1 MLNAGI
7 LGLWRSAPMNDETS
21 GRARGGAARAAKMTA
36 SERSESARQA
46 AAARWDGPAPK
57 QAVSGSVDRPLVI
70 GDVAIE
76 CYVLEDGT
84 RVITQGG
91 MNTALGR
98 SLRTNV
104 KPSDDVALP
113 PILRAQALR
122 PFISEG
128 LIADA
133 QPVKFITP
141 TGGRANGYR
150 AEVLPQLCEAWLAAR
165 SAGELTKSQEPI
177 ARAAE
182 IIVRGLA
189 RVGIIALVDEATGYQ
204 DLRARDALA
213 KILEA
218 YVASE
223 LQPWVKT
230 FDVDF
235 YKEMFR
241 LRGLPFDPT
250 SVARPGYFGHLT
262 NDVVYKR
269 VAPGV
274 FDEIKAQRA
283 KDEKKRKG
291 KFHQQLTLEVGHP
304 KLREHIA
311 SVTTVMKLSDDWSDF
326 KGKLDRVHP
335 IIEAGQAQPLWEE
348 DEFGRGI

>member
-1 MLNAGI
+1 MSNE
-7 LGLWRSAPMNDETS
+7 PNPE
-21 GRARGGAARAAKMTA
+21 GRAKGGYARASKMTPEKRHEA
-36 SERSESARQA
+36 AQRA
-46 AAARWDGPAPK
+46 AAARWADPNPRKAI
-57 QAVSGSVDRPLVI
+57 SGSVDRPLMI

-91 MNTALGR
+91 LNTALGR

-104 KPSDDVALP
+104 KPSDDVSLP

-122 PFISEG
+122 PFISDQ
-128 LIADA
+128 LLKDA
-133 QPVKFITP
+133 QPIRFITP
-141 TGGRANGYR
+141 TNGRANGYR

-165 SAGELTKSQEPI
+165 SEDALTKSQEPI

-204 DLRARDALA
+204 DVRARDALA

-250 SVARPGYFGHLT
+250 SVAKPAYFGHLT

-274 FDEIKAQRA
+274 LDEIKAQRA
-283 KDEKKRKG
+283 KDEKKRKAR
-291 KFHQQLTLEVGHP
+291 FHQQLTSEVGHP

-311 SVTTVMKLSDDWSDF
+311 SVTTVMKLSEDWTDF

-335 IIEAGQAQPLWEE
+335 VIDTSMPQPLWEG
-348 DEFGRGI
+348 DELERGL

>member
-1 MLNAGI
+1 MA
-7 LGLWRSAPMNDETS
+7 AEDTPEPH
-21 GRARGGAARAAKMTA
+21 GRAKGGAARASKMTEDERKA
-36 SERSESARQA
+36 SASKA
-46 AAARWDGPAPK
+46 AAARWSEPAP
-57 QAVSGSVDRPLVI
+57 QRVISGSADRPLMI

-84 RVITQGG
+84 RVITQGS

-98 SLRTNV
+98 SVRTNV

-122 PFISEG
+122 PYISDQLLAEAEP
-128 LIADA
+128 IR
-133 QPVKFITP
+133 FT
-141 TGGRANGYR
+141 TGVTRASGYR

-165 SAGELTKSQEPI
+165 ADHALTKAQEPI
-177 ARAAE
+177 AKAAE

-204 DLRARDALA
+204 DVRARDALA

-218 YVASE
+218 WVASE

-241 LRGLPFDPT
+241 LRDLPFDPD
-250 SVARPGYFGHLT
+250 SVAKPAYFGHLT

-269 VAPGV
+269 VAPGI
-274 FDEIKAQRA
+274 FDEIKSQRA

-291 KFHQQLTLEVGHP
+291 RFHQQLTQEVGHP

-311 SVTTVMKLSDDWSDF
+311 SVTTVMKLSEDWTDF
-326 KGKLDRVHP
+326 KSKLDRVHP
-335 IIEAGQAQPLWEE
+335 IVEAGMPEPLW
-348 DEFGRGI
+348 DDDSGRGI

>member
-1 MLNAGI
+1 M
-7 LGLWRSAPMNDETS
+7 SEST
-21 GRARGGAARAAKMTA
+21 GRARGGVARASHMTPEQRSDAARL
-36 SERSESARQA
+36 A
-46 AAARWDGPAPK
+46 AAARWETPAPK
-57 QAVSGSVDRPLVI
+57 RAVSGSIDRPLMI
-70 GDVAIE
+70 GDIAIE

-91 MNTALGR
+91 INTALGR

-104 KPSDDVALP
+104 KPSDDAALP

-122 PFISEG
+122 PFITDQ
-128 LIADA
+128 LLADA
-133 QPVKFITP
+133 QPIRFSTP
-141 TGGRANGYR
+141 TSPRANGYR
-150 AEVLPQLCEAWLAAR
+150 AEVLPQICEAWLAAR
-165 SAGELTKSQEPI
+165 SAGALTKPQEPI

-182 IIVRGLA
+182 IMVRGLA

-204 DLRARDALA
+204 DVRSRDALA

-218 YVASE
+218 YVAKE

-241 LRGLPFDPT
+241 LRGLPFDPS
-250 SVARPGYFGHLT
+250 SVSRPGYFGHLT
-262 NDVVYKR
+262 NNVVYKR

-274 FDEIKAQRA
+274 FDEIKSQRA

-291 KFHQQLTLEVGHP
+291 KFHQQLTSEVGHP

-311 SVTTVMKLSDDWSDF
+311 SVTTVMKLSDGWADF
-326 KGKLDRVHP
+326 EKKLDRVHP
-335 IIEAGQAQPLWEE
+335 IIDTTLPQPLWSD
-348 DEFGRGI
+348 DESGM

>member
-1 MLNAGI
+1 MTE
-7 LGLWRSAPMNDETS
+7 SE
-21 GRARGGAARAAKMTA
+21 GRAKGGIARARNMTPD
-36 SERSESARQA
+36 ERKASARNA
-46 AAARWDGPAPK
+46 AAARWGAPEPK
-57 QAVSGSVDRPLVI
+57 KVVSGSADRPLMI

-76 CYVLEDGT
+76 CYVLDDGT
-84 RVITQGG
+84 RVITQGS
-91 MNTALGR
+91 MNVALGR
-98 SLRTNV
+98 SSRSNV
-104 KPSDDVALP
+104 KPTDDLSLP
-113 PILRAQALR
+113 PILRIQALR
-122 PFISEG
+122 PYISDQ
-128 LIADA
+128 LIEDA
-133 QPVKFITP
+133 QPIRFEIP
-141 TGGRANGYR
+141 TSTGSSTRANGYR

-165 SAGELTKSQEPI
+165 ADEGLAKSQVPT

-204 DLRARDALA
+204 DVRARDALA
-213 KILEA
+213 QILEA

-235 YKEMFR
+235 YKEIFR
-241 LRGLPFDPT
+241 LRDLPFDPT

-274 FDEIKAQRA
+274 FDEIKSQRA

-291 KFHQQLTLEVGHP
+291 KFHQQLTQEVGHP

-311 SVTTVMKLSDDWSDF
+311 SVTTVMKLSEDWADF

-335 IIEAGQAQPLWEE
+335 IVDTAAPQALWEE
-348 DEFGRGI
+348 DDDLGKGL

>member
-1 MLNAGI
+1 MNTPADD
-7 LGLWRSAPMNDETS
+7 SAEPT
-21 GRARGGAARAAKMTA
+21 GRARGGKARAKNMTPA
-36 SERSESARQA
+36 DRSDAAHKA
-46 AAARWDGPAPK
+46 AAARWSAPPPK
-57 QAVSGSVDRPLVI
+57 KAISGSVDRPLMI
-70 GDVAIE
+70 GNVAIE

-91 MNTALGR
+91 VNTALGR
-98 SLRTNV
+98 SLRSNV

-122 PFISEG
+122 PYITDQ
-128 LIADA
+128 LLADA
-133 QPVKFITP
+133 QPVRFVTP

-165 SAGELTKSQEPI
+165 ADGELTKVQEPI

-204 DLRARDALA
+204 DLRSRDALA

-230 FDVDF
+230 FEIDF

-241 LRGLPFDPT
+241 LRGLPFDPE
-250 SVARPGYFGHLT
+250 SVARPAYFGHLT
-262 NDVVYKR
+262 NNIVYKR

-291 KFHQQLTLEVGHP
+291 KFHQQLTIEVGHP

-311 SVTTVMKLSDDWSDF
+311 SVTTVMKLSDDWADF
-326 KGKLDRVHP
+326 TEKLDRVHP
-335 IIEAGQAQPLWEE
+335 IIDAGMPPALWEE
-348 DEFGRGI
+348 DDGRGL

>member
-1 MLNAGI
+1 MSDN
-7 LGLWRSAPMNDETS
+7 PNEFEPK
-21 GRARGGAARAAKMTA
+21 GRAKGGIARAAKMTPA
-36 SERSESARQA
+36 QRSKSAKA
-46 AAARWDGPAPK
+46 AAVARWSEPGPK
-57 QAVSGSVDRPLVI
+57 HAVSGSIDRPLVI
-70 GDVAIE
+70 GDVKIE
-76 CYVLEDGT
+76 CYVLDDGT
-84 RVITQGG
+84 RVISQGS

-104 KPSDDVALP
+104 KPSDDTSLP

-122 PFISEG
+122 PYVTEQ
-128 LIADA
+128 LLADA
-133 QPVKFITP
+133 QPIKFMTP
-141 TGGRANGYR
+141 LNARASGYR

-165 SAGELTKSQEPI
+165 SEGALTKHQEPI

-204 DLRARDALA
+204 EVRARDALA

-218 YVASE
+218 YVATE

-235 YKEMFR
+235 YKEIFR
-241 LRGLPFDPT
+241 LRGLPFDPD

-274 FDEIKAQRA
+274 FDEIKTQRA

-291 KFHQQLTLEVGHP
+291 KFHQQLTQEVGHP

-311 SVTTVMKLSDDWSDF
+311 SVTTVMKLSDNWPDF
-326 KGKLDRVHP
+326 KRKLDRVHP
-335 IIEAGQAQPLWEE
+335 IVDASLPEPLWDDDEFEAGL
-348 DEFGRGI
+348 